1 MTDEPAAASADAE
14 RAALLEAKL
23 AELEASMRSAAIQA
37 ELKTEA
43 VRAGM
48 VDLDGLKLAD
58 TAAVTLDEAG
68 TVQGAAALVAALKR
82 DKPWLFGAGSSSST
96 AKPPPVQPARAR
108 LATEMSY
115 AEWQAARRDLLRRR

>member
-1 MTDEPAAASADAE
+1 MTDEPAAPPADAE

-23 AELEASMRSAAIQA
+23 AELEASMRAAAIRA

-43 VRAGM
+43 
-48 VDLDGLKLAD
+48 AD
-58 TAAVTLDEAG
+58 TAVVTLDEAG

-96 AKPPPVQPARAR
+96 AKPPPVQPARPR